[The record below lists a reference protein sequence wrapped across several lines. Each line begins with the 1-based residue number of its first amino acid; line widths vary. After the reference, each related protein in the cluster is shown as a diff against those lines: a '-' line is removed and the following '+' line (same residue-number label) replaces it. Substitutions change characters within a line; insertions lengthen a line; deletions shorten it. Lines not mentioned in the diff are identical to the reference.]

1 MKDRQTILILDD
13 EEFIIQSLAKVLQK
27 IGYGVVA
34 CLHPQE
40 AVNCLKKQEVD
51 LIISDLK
58 MPSETGLDF
67 LVQARLIRPEAAAIL
82 LVDPEECNSAAEA
95 VSRGI
100 ADWFL
105 EKPWEEKIIRITI
118 PLVLRFRRIV
128 SENRVLQKLLKR
140 YELLNEESALDIEE
154 LARNLG

>member
-1 MKDRQTILILDD
+1 LKNRQTILILDD
-13 EEFIIQSLAKVLQK
+13 EEFIIQSLAKILQK

-40 AVNCLKKQEVD
+40 AINCLKKHEVD

-58 MPSETGLDF
+58 MPSESGLDF

-82 LVDPEECNSAAEA
+82 LVEPEERDSAAEA

-105 EKPWEEKIIRITI
+105 EKPWEEKIIR
-118 PLVLRFRRIV
+118 
-128 SENRVLQKLLKR
+128 ENRVLQNLLKR

-154 LARNLG
+154 KAWNLR